1 MVSSIPDV
9 IPPPAKGPLEA
20 IDEVKKI
27 NNFSPGKIPIKN
39 FHFLILLNKSDPIP
53 HPLL

>member
-1 MVSSIPDV
+1 MKPEMVNSIPDV

-27 NNFSPGKIPIKN
+27 YQIFPKKTNQKLTK
-39 FHFLILLNKSDPIP
+39 FLQNLTIF
-53 HPLL
+53 

>member
-1 MVSSIPDV
+1 MNDLKFQKVRQSRVDNIENQNFIKPEMVSNIPDV

-27 NNFSPGKIPIKN
+27 SSK
-39 FHFLILLNKSDPIP
+39 
-53 HPLL
+53 